1 MASRSSC
8 LSPLSRGLACAT
20 ICLAVAGCTRGESI
34 DLPDAQGLDAGPD
47 SNLFVRPDTGPLPDS
62 GTPLEDTLIYAHS
75 PNTLFS
81 FSAMT
86 NTVTEIARFTEPDG
100 SSAPDMLDLAVNA
113 AGQVFTSSATALW
126 SVDPT
131 TARVTEIGTFDVAM
145 GEQFY
150 ALTFLAPGELGAGE
164 TLLGATNMG
173 VYYEID
179 PATARVRRLG
189 SYPDGWLSSGD
200 VVSVEGA
207 TFATIRRMDD
217 TVDTLAQITFDASG
231 RSTIRVIGA
240 IRGDGMDFRQ
250 IFGLG
255 YWGRSVYGFSN
266 SGQLIEIDRATGAGR
281 LATTMTGTRRFWG
294 AGVTTRAPVL
304 L

>member
-1 MASRSSC
+1 MASRSLLPLGS
-8 LSPLSRGLACAT
+8 LLVGSLVASPL
-20 ICLAVAGCTRGESI
+20 AGCTTRGNVDI
-34 DLPDAQGLDAGPD
+34 PDAAPDDTGPD

-75 PNTLFS
+75 PDTLYS

-86 NTVTEIARFTEPDG
+86 NTVTEIGMFQEMDG
-100 SSAPDMLDLAVNA
+100 TNAPDMVDLAVNA
-113 AGQVFTSSATALW
+113 AGEVYTSSPMGLW
-126 SVDPT
+126 SVDPM

-150 ALTFLAPGELGAGE
+150 ALTFLAPGELGSRE
-164 TLLGATNMG
+164 TLIGATNMG
-173 VYYEID
+173 DYYEID
-179 PATARVRRLG
+179 PTDASVRRLG

-200 VVSVEGA
+200 LVSVEGA
-207 TFATIRRMDD
+207 TYATIRRMDD
-217 TVDTLAQITFDASG
+217 MVDTLAQITFDDAG
-231 RSTIRVIGA
+231 RSTIRVIGQ
-240 IRGDGMDFRQ
+240 IRGGGMDFRQ

-281 LATTMTGTRRFWG
+281 LATTMTGTSRFWG

>member
-1 MASRSSC
+1 MTFERLPRLGATFA
-8 LSPLSRGLACAT
+8 LLVLPACT
-20 ICLAVAGCTRGESI
+20 TRGPV
-34 DLPDAQGLDAGPD
+34 DVPDVGSFDAGPD
-47 SNLFVRPDTGPLPDS
+47 AAAIRYDTGPLPDS

-75 PNTLFS
+75 PDTLYS

-86 NTVTEIARFTEPDG
+86 NTVTEIGPFTEPDG
-100 SSAPDMLDLAVNA
+100 SNAPDMVDLAVNA
-113 AGQVFTSSATALW
+113 EGAVFTASSMGLY

-131 TARVTEIGTFDVAM
+131 TARATEIALFDVAM

-150 ALTFLAPGELGAGE
+150 ALTFLTAGELRPTE
-164 TLLGATNMG
+164 TLIGATNMG

-179 PATARVRRLG
+179 PTDASVTRLG

-200 VVSVEGA
+200 LVSVEGA
-207 TFATIRRMDD
+207 TYATIRRADD
-217 TVDTLAQITFDASG
+217 MVDTLAQITFDASG
-231 RSTIRVIGA
+231 SSSIRVIGP
-240 IRGDGMDFRQ
+240 IRGGGTDFRQ

-266 SGQLIEIDRATGAGR
+266 SGQLIEIDRTTGAGR
-281 LATTMTGTRRFWG
+281 LATTMTGTDRFWG
-294 AGVTTRAPVL
+294 AGVTTQAPVL